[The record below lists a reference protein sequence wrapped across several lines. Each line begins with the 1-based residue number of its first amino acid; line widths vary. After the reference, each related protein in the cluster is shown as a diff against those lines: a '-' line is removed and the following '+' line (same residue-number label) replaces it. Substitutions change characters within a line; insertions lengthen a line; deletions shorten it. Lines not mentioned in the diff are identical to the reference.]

1 MMGGGKGGWGRV
13 AAAQRR
19 RRSRENDGTGVG
31 WEKGGNTNTKMS
43 AVSPCN
49 SGGGD
54 ALTLLRACVA
64 RSCVLASG
72 GVNHAMSWRFA

>member
-1 MMGGGKGGWGRV
+1 MMGGGKGGWGGV

-19 RRSRENDGTGVG
+19 RRGRENDGMGAG
-31 WEKGGNTNTKMS
+31 WERGEHKTKMS
-43 AVSPCN
+43 GVDPCN

-72 GVNHAMSWRFA
+72 G